1 MRKKRIALFI
11 LAFAVLLHVVI
22 LSLLSQPKK
31 ELSLSEE
38 QKETVMNVA
47 IAYVEENY
55 GIDYFINGNVTISTY
70 REGGGFFGETV
81 YTYPTASF
89 IVPADLTQTGTI
101 VNVLVDPDKGEIVKV
116 WTATSHAPPPTVSP

>member
-31 ELSLSEE
+31 ERSLSEE

-89 IVPADLTQTGTI
+89 IVPADLTQTGII
-101 VNVLVDPDKGEIVKV
+101 VNVLVDPDKGEVVNV
-116 WTATSHAPPPTVSP
+116 WTAISHAPPPTVSP

>member
-101 VNVLVDPDKGEIVKV
+101 VNVLVDPDTGEIVKV

>member
-70 REGGGFFGETV
+70 TEGGGFFGETV

-89 IVPADLTQTGTI
+89 IVPADLTQTGII
-101 VNVLVDPDKGEIVKV
+101 VNVLVDPDKGEVVNV
-116 WTATSHAPPPTVSP
+116 WTAISHAPPPTVSP

>member
-89 IVPADLTQTGTI
+89 IVPADLTQTGII
-101 VNVLVDPDKGEIVKV
+101 VNVLVDPDKGEVVNV
-116 WTATSHAPPPTVSP
+116 WTAISHAPPPTVSP